1 MRARRGPWGKRDVVV
16 VECYEERCLTCKPI
30 KVKSEHCVGKARS
43 GTDQKEHLDQGQ
55 DVAGVQQQQHLAL
68 AQLEPQ
74 LQAVDECEKQEETMP

>member
-1 MRARRGPWGKRDVVV
+1 ML
-16 VECYEERCLTCKPI
+16 VECYEERCLLLSLTCQPV

-74 LQAVDECEKQEETMP
+74 LQAVDECEEQEETMP